1 MWSDSI
7 FYPDY
12 SGSAMANGI
21 EPIADQSTAGAILMG
36 ECMVMALA
44 IFAWVFL
51 RWAREDIE
59 RQELLDLAQAE
70 GFPLTSQRATRAVAA
85 GRGAALRERI
95 EGRASS

>member
-1 MWSDSI
+1 
-7 FYPDY
+7 
-12 SGSAMANGI
+12 MANGI

-36 ECMVMALA
+36 ECMLMALA

-59 RQELLDLAQAE
+59 RQELLDLAYAE
-70 GFPLTSQRATRAVAA
+70 GFPLTSERAARAVAA

-95 EGRASS
+95 ERRSPS